1 MYLISQGA
9 NICLQNHSD
18 GTSLYL
24 DDMILLISFGVF
36 RVRSATIFDEMSLCL
51 YCRFFRHNLHR
62 TWPSCQSQFR
72 PYLLA
77 EVYCVR
83 SDRCRTFRICF
94 GFTSLVQI
102 LKPVLF
108 RQKVRALCLIGI
120 AHATIGDAVTFPCR
134 QMLQISTV
142 P

>member
-83 SDRCRTFRICF
+83 SDRCRTFRIRF

-102 LKPVLF
+102 LKPVF
-108 RQKVRALCLIGI
+108 VSPKSTCPVSHI